1 MDAFKDF
8 RFQGIGPDEKII
20 KILHRNWLDIVSQ
33 YFLVFLATGIFFLGI
48 NIYPMI
54 FPQFDGTEYNILFL
68 FIQNTFLLAIW
79 IYSFLIW
86 VDYYLDIWVITSEKI
101 INIEQKGLFL
111 RRVSSAKYEKIQ
123 DVTVEVTGFLQTVVN
138 FGDVRVQ
145 TAGELENI
153 VFRRVSDPY
162 EVKNL
167 IAKIQKEK
175 EVKGMDAFGEMIKE
189 KAGSKSV

>member
-8 RFQGIGPDEKII
+8 KFQGIGPDEKII
-20 KILHRNWLDIVSQ
+20 KVLHRNWFDIASQ
-33 YFLVFLATGIFFLGI
+33 YFLVLLSVGVFFLGI
-48 NIYPMI
+48 YIYPLI
-54 FPQFDGTEYNILFL
+54 FPQFEGTEYNVLFL
-68 FIQNTFLLAIW
+68 FIQNTFLLAVW
-79 IYSFLIW
+79 IYCFLIW

-111 RRVSSAKYEKIQ
+111 RRVSTAKYEKIQ
-123 DVTVEVTGFLQTVVN
+123 DVTVEVTGFMQTIIN

-153 VFRRVSDPY
+153 AFRRISNPY

-175 EVKGMDAFGEMIKE
+175 EAKGLDALGDMIRE
-189 KAGSKSV
+189 NAGN